1 MATGNYI
8 RPIHAAQG
16 ALYYQTD
23 VSSTNLSG
31 SLIATITTADEQVIQ
46 CKDISITFPKV
57 ESEQVPLLGTE
68 STTAGVGVLNTGVF
82 QNAIQDFKNAS
93 NAQVSGTLILTLAND
108 GTAATIPDFINLA
121 TGTGQAISTTHHRH
135 TVGDSTSGQ
144 AQVLTGGIFVAFDNG
159 TNAGVIALAYPTV
172 NIDEIKPT
180 GSDGHWEISFT
191 ANTLPKNWAL
201 EVEDQD

>member
-16 ALYYQTD
+16 ALYYQLD
-23 VSSTNLSG
+23 VSSTDLSG
-31 SLIATITTADEQVIQ
+31 SLISTITAADEQVIQ
-46 CKDISITFPKV
+46 CKDINITFPKV
-57 ESEQVPLLGTE
+57 ESEQVALLGQET
-68 STTAGVGVLNTGVF
+68 TTAGTGVLNSGTF
-82 QNAIQDFKNAS
+82 QNAIQDFKNAT
-93 NAQVSGTLILTLAND
+93 NAQITGTLILTLAND
-108 GTAATIPDFINLA
+108 GASATIPDFINLS

-144 AQVLTGGIFVAFDNG
+144 TQVLTGAIYVAYDNG
-159 TNAGVIALAYPTV
+159 VNAGVIAMVEPTV
-172 NIDEIKPT
+172 NMDEIKPT
-180 GSDGHWEISFT
+180 GTDGHWEVSFS